1 MFPVLVSLAGRRCLV
16 VGGGSVALR
25 KAGGLLDEGARVR
38 VVAEDPCEE
47 MVGLAREGRL
57 ELETRRYRRGEVA
70 GYTLVFAATDDRDV
84 NRAVYDDAE
93 AAGIWA
99 NVADDPP
106 LCRFHLPARI
116 RRGPLELA
124 IATGG
129 NAPFVSRR
137 LRERLEQRIGPRWS
151 AWMDSAARFR
161 DEVREAG
168 LAPEQADAAFDRFVD
183 ETFDVESLGVQV
195 PSDEQRRRW
204 LAEAG
209 GETGVGDDA
218 GPPPVGH
225 VSLIG
230 AGPGCP
236 GLLTIRG
243 RQRLLSADAV
253 VYDRLAEPA
262 LPGDL
267 PARVELI
274 SVGKQAGNHPV
285 PQEEINAILVRLG
298 REGKRVVRFK
308 GGDPYVFGRGSEEC
322 EALTEAGVPFEVV
335 PGVTSGVAVPGC
347 IGIPVTAREE
357 AVRLTLITAHE
368 SIKSKGPQISWP
380 CLARDR
386 HATLVG
392 YMGVSSLPNVSKN
405 LIASGMDPH
414 TPAAIVERGTTA
426 AQRSVI
432 STLEKLPADAESSG
446 IRPPALFVIGPT
458 VRHSEALDWIS
469 KRPLAGRRVVVPR
482 SMAGTAEALELAG
495 AEAVSL
501 PVPPRPS
508 AGVVLAALPVDACLA
523 SCAADVEAW
532 DELGVG
538 ERAEGPV
545 LVACLGDEAAR
556 RAEAMPWA
564 RVESF
569 EARIDDQRLT
579 ARLVQALGEGS

>member
-1 MFPVLVSLAGRRCLV
+1 MFPVLVSLEGRPCLV

-25 KAGGLLDEGARVR
+25 KVGGLLDEGARVL
-38 VVAEDPCEE
+38 VVAEEPCEE
-47 MVGLAREGRL
+47 LRTLAREGRL
-57 ELETRRYRRGEVA
+57 ELEARRYRRGEVT
-70 GYTLVFAATDDRDV
+70 GYALVFAATDDREV

-129 NAPFVSRR
+129 RAPFVSRR

-151 AWMDSAARFR
+151 AWMETAAQFR

-168 LAPEQADAAFDRFVD
+168 LTPEQEDAAFDRFVD
-183 ETFDVESLGVQV
+183 ETFDPESLGVHV
-195 PSDEQRRRW
+195 PSEAQRRAW
-204 LAEAG
+204 LARPWAEQSGAG
-209 GETGVGDDA
+209 DE
-218 GPPPVGH
+218 PVGS
-225 VSLIG
+225 VALIG

-236 GLLTIRG
+236 GLLTVRG

-267 PARVELI
+267 PGRVELI

-285 PQEEINAILVRLG
+285 PQDEINAMLVRLA

-322 EALTEAGVPFEVV
+322 EALAEAGVPFEVI

-347 IGIPVTAREE
+347 IGIPVTCREE

-380 CLARDR
+380 CLAKDR

-405 LIASGMDPH
+405 LIISGMDPK
-414 TPAAIVERGTTA
+414 TPAAIIERGTTS
-426 AQRSVI
+426 AQRSVV
-432 STLEKLPADAESSG
+432 STLEDLPADAESHG

-458 VRHSEALDWIS
+458 VRHTEALDWMS
-469 KRPLAGRRVVVPR
+469 KRPLARRRVVMPR
-482 SMAGTAEALELAG
+482 SLGGAAEALELAG
-495 AEAVSL
+495 AEVVSL
-501 PVPPRPS
+501 PVPTRP
-508 AGVVLAALPVDACLA
+508 AARVVVDSLPVDACVAA
-523 SCAADVEAW
+523 SARDVEAW
-532 DELGVG
+532 LELGLNDREDRSTVLFG
-538 ERAEGPV
+538 MGEDAVERARKV
-545 LVACLGDEAAR
+545 
-556 RAEAMPWA
+556 PWA
-564 RVESF
+564 RVVPLGE
-569 EARIDDQRLT
+569 RIDDQRLVEQVME
-579 ARLVQALGEGS
+579 AFGEAG